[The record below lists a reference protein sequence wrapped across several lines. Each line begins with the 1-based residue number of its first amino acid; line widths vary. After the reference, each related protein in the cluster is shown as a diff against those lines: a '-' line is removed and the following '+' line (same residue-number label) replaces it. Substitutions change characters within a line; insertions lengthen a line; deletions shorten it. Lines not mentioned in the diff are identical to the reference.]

1 MDSEAG
7 SAVAF
12 PGRRQPAS
20 LAGGVFMAQAKRIR
34 LDSGE
39 LAWLC
44 EQVALI
50 QKSGIPLPE
59 GIEMLAQSADVPRQQ
74 AVLRGLSAKMQKMVP
89 LSEAMEAMDT
99 FPDYLVRM
107 AKVGE
112 VSGNLDSVMASL
124 ADFYA
129 RDDELRKKIRSALVY
144 PLILLVMMLGI
155 IVLLVAR
162 VLPVFSQ
169 ILSSF
174 GGSMPSF
181 SQGLLSFGLFIA
193 RQSYWLLPL
202 IIVLIIG
209 IVLWLRRTTAG
220 RRLADRAKLGLPLV
234 GSLYSRIYT
243 SRFAVSLAYM
253 LRSGIDM
260 DSALGMAE
268 SVMGNALVA
277 ERIADCR
284 DKIRKGADT
293 FAALQETR
301 LFPRLFIK
309 MLSLGNQ
316 TGDLDAVMTKIARA
330 YESEVDNRLT
340 RLTGV
345 IEPLLV
351 VILSLIV
358 GAILLTVMLPL
369 VEIMASIG

>member
-1 MDSEAG
+1 
-7 SAVAF
+7 
-12 PGRRQPAS
+12 
-20 LAGGVFMAQAKRIR
+20 MAQARRIR
-34 LDSGE
+34 LESGE

-44 EQVALI
+44 EQIALI
-50 QKSGIPLPE
+50 QKSGVPLPE
-59 GIEMLAQSADVPRQQ
+59 GIEMLAQSADAPRQQ
-74 AVLRGLSAKMQKMVP
+74 AVLRGLAAGLQKMIP
-89 LSEAMEAMDT
+89 LSDAMIEMDS
-99 FPDYLVRM
+99 FPAYLVRM

-124 ADFYA
+124 AAFYA
-129 RDDELRKKIRSALVY
+129 RDDELRRKIRSALVY
-144 PLILLVMMLGI
+144 PTVLLVMMLGI

-174 GGSMPSF
+174 GGSMPAF
-181 SQGLLSFGLFIA
+181 SQGLLSLGLFVG
-193 RQSYWLLPL
+193 RQAFWLLPL
-202 IIVLIIG
+202 LVVLVTG
-209 IVLWLRRTTAG
+209 IVLWLGHTPSG

-234 GSLYSRIYT
+234 GPLYSRIYT

-260 DSALGMAE
+260 DSAMELSE

-277 ERIADCR
+277 GRISDCR
-284 DKIRKGADT
+284 EKIRKGADT
-293 FAALQETR
+293 FTALQETR
-301 LFPRLFIK
+301 LFPRLFIR
-309 MLSLGNQ
+309 MLALGNR
-316 TGDLDAVMTKIARA
+316 TGELDSVMTKIARA

-340 RLTGV
+340 RLTGI

-351 VILSLIV
+351 VLLSIIV